1 MKGQKMISVL
11 SSLELCIRLGLV
23 YSILAMGYYVSYS
36 ILDFPDLTTEGT
48 YLAGAVVYGIL
59 VTQGVSGIVGII
71 AAAAV
76 GAAFGALTGILN
88 VKLKI
93 RPLLCGILVSTALIS
108 VDLVATSA
116 GAAAAAGE
124 FDLSGGLYS
133 TLNLAQCEAA
143 IKNVLPF
150 SLIPARAGAFQ
161 PRVDVIFLFF
171 ALLCKLALDLFFK
184 TRRGM
189 LLRAA
194 GENPSFVCALSRD
207 PGNSRVLGLAIG
219 NAMAAVAGALYTTVS
234 GNVNQSMGIGM
245 VVIGLGSLMIG
256 TSVFRRVRFMRSTTK
271 VILGAIIYQACLVA
285 ASMLGVPSAYNK
297 LIMAVLFTLS
307 LVMSRGSK
315 ERAK

>member
-1 MKGQKMISVL
+1 MISVL

-23 YSILAMGYYVSYS
+23 YSILAMGYYVSYT

-48 YLAGAVVYGIL
+48 YLAGAVVYGVLAAHGI
-59 VTQGVSGIVGII
+59 SGIVGIF

-76 GAAFGALTGILN
+76 GALFGSLTGILN

-108 VDLVATSA
+108 LNLIATSA
-116 GAAAAAGE
+116 GAAALNGE
-124 FDLSGGLYS
+124 IDLSGGLYS
-133 TLNLAQCEAA
+133 TINLSQCEHA
-143 IKNVLPF
+143 IKNTFPF
-150 SLIPARAGAFQ
+150 SLIPARVGAFQ
-161 PRVDVIFLFF
+161 PRTDVIFFFF
-171 ALLCKLALDLFFK
+171 ALICKLALDIFFK

-207 PGNSRVLGLAIG
+207 PGKSRILGLAIG
-219 NAMAAVAGALYTTVS
+219 NAMAAVSGALYTTVS
-234 GNVNQSMGIGM
+234 GNVNQSMGVGM

-256 TSVFRRVRFMRSTTK
+256 MSVFRRVRFFQSTTK
-271 VILGAIIYQACLVA
+271 VILGAVLYQGCLVI

-297 LIMAVLFTLS
+297 FIMAILFTAA
-307 LVMSRGSK
+307 LVMSRGGK
-315 ERAK
+315 ESVK